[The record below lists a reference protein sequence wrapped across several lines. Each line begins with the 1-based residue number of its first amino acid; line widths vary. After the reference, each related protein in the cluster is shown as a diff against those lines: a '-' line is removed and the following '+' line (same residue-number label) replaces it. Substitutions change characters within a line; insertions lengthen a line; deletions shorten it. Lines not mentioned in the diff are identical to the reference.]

1 MQKKEKRINSAKK
14 PINTRLWVRIVCYLA
29 VPFWCLVQKART
41 KVDKEV
47 RKIKGPKLIL
57 ATHQSFMDFPM
68 LLMGIMPKMTNWL
81 IGIDEYHRG
90 EFLMHSLGGIPKKK
104 YTKDIVAIK
113 YAIQSIR
120 RKKKSIALY
129 PEAGYEYAGINERID
144 RSIGKLIKLAGVP
157 VVMCKSNGNF
167 IDSPQWDKHPYRR
180 IKKVAHMYVIANA
193 EEVKTLSTDE
203 LQERVDKAFIKDEYK
218 WQVENNLHIKCKVRA
233 KGLHNIL
240 YKCPHCGKEFEM
252 DSGGIHLWCNACGS
266 KWEMD
271 TLSRLHGL
279 NTDKGFSHV
288 PDWYRWER
296 EEVRK
301 EVRSGQYQFTD
312 EVKLE
317 DFYSGKV
324 GFVDGGVGKC
334 VQDKNGWLIEGVCN
348 GEPFTIKKDLYE
360 MISIHL
366 EYNFKKKGNLFEIPT
381 NKTTYY
387 VYPLNKKKHITKI
400 RLAQEELY
408 DYYVLEKAE

>member
-1 MQKKEKRINSAKK
+1 MQKKKRRINPAKK
-14 PINTRLWVRIVCYLA
+14 PINTRLWVRIVCYIA
-29 VPFWCLVQKART
+29 CPFWCLVQRART

-57 ATHQSFMDFPM
+57 ATHQSFIDFPM
-68 LLMGIMPKMTNWL
+68 LLMGVMPRMVNW
-81 IGIDEYHRG
+81 IVGIDEYHRG
-90 EFLMHSLGGIPKKK
+90 EFLMYSLGGIPKKK
-104 YTKDIVAIK
+104 YTHDIVAVK
-113 YAIQSIR
+113 YAIHSLR
-120 RKKKSIALY
+120 RKKKSVVMY

-144 RSIGKLIKLAGVP
+144 KSIGKLIKLAGVP
-157 VVMCKSNGNF
+157 VIMCKCNGNF
-167 IDSPQWDKHPYRR
+167 LDSPQWDKHPYRR
-180 IKKVAHMYVIANA
+180 IRKEAHMYVIANA
-193 EEVKTLSTDE
+193 EEVKTLSSDE
-203 LQERVDKAFIKDEYK
+203 LQARVDKAFIKDEYK
-218 WQVENNLHIKCKVRA
+218 WQVENNLHIKSKFRA

-240 YKCPHCGKEFEM
+240 YKCPHCGQESQM
-252 DSGGIHLWCNACGS
+252 DSAGIHLWCNACGS

-301 EVRSGQYQFTD
+301 EVRSGNYKFTD
-312 EVKLE
+312 DVKLE

-324 GFVDGGVGKC
+324 GFVDAGVGKC

-366 EYNFKKKGNLFEIPT
+366 EYHFKGKGDLFEIPIK
-381 NKTTYY
+381 NTTYY
-387 VYPLNKKKHITKI
+387 VYPLTKKQCITKI

-408 DYYVLEKAE
+408 DYYVLEGKR